1 MASTVDVL
9 VPGLFVF
16 VERLASRRSG
26 EVPGH
31 ANVPQLS
38 PSEGTKMTQP
48 TTLLPGVSL
57 TLLPSA
63 GCAVGPNYKR
73 PSVDVPGMC
82 RGRTPKDVAQPAP
95 ESLGDLERWE
105 VFHDK
110 QLQDLIHT
118 VSNRTTMFA
127 SRQREFSKPKRTSA
141 SPAPTSYRCVVLCL
155 CRGFHPGQRA
165 DRSRAY
171 DRSTR
176 DLVPGGNAEAL
187 NDVGRKLR
195 CALATAL
202 LHRRVARRIARP
214 AKHSGH

>member
-1 MASTVDVL
+1 MAMASTVDVL
-9 VPGLFVF
+9 VPGLFVLI
-16 VERLASRRSG
+16 EPLASRRSG

-110 QLQDLIHT
+110 QRQDLIHT
-118 VSNRTTMFA
+118 GLQQNYDVRVAATRILEAQAHVGITRTD
-127 SRQREFSKPKRTSA
+127 QLP
-141 SPAPTSYRCVVLCL
+141 
-155 CRGFHPGQRA
+155 
-165 DRSRAY
+165 
-171 DRSTR
+171 
-176 DLVPGGNAEAL
+176 
-187 NDVGRKLR
+187 LR
-195 CALATAL
+195 CSLSLSRISSWTA
-202 LHRRVARRIARP
+202 R
-214 AKHSGH
+214 G

>member
-1 MASTVDVL
+1 M
-9 VPGLFVF
+9 
-16 VERLASRRSG
+16 
-26 EVPGH
+26 
-31 ANVPQLS
+31 
-38 PSEGTKMTQP
+38 TKP

-57 TLLPSA
+57 TLLLSA

-110 QLQDLIHT
+110 QLQDLIQTGLQH
-118 VSNRTTMFA
+118 
-127 SRQREFSKPKRTSA
+127 
-141 SPAPTSYRCVVLCL
+141 RCVVLCL

-176 DLVPGGNAEAL
+176 DLVLGGM
-187 NDVGRKLR
+187 
-195 CALATAL
+195 
-202 LHRRVARRIARP
+202 RRP
-214 AKHSGH
+214 